1 MFNRYMWDLYIQSG
15 GDKVVEMFRRNLAE
29 QLTDEYAEEIARMRK
44 YYCINDNAGDVIR
57 VQIEELIKL
66 YKEYDDSLENEMK
79 DYEESVEED
88 IPDSYIPILEEF
100 YQSLA
105 LNNSTPQMVF
115 DDFSGGMIYY
125 STDLS
130 VLFPQHFVPYYFQF
144 NFNVLQKIAEE
155 FDIELPDIPVK
166 KDYKGRVYYYGEISK
181 SLLDFA
187 KKNDL
192 SYYELYAFLYDFA
205 PHYIGGTD
213 SYIVKDLPAPRS
225 AFFIGADQRD
235 KLLADNHSEITSWQ
249 CSPDTR
255 VGDMIVMYMR
265 TPISAIESIWRACSV
280 GFIDPFFYYYRCVYI
295 SQPVKIPSFSLED
308 MRKDS
313 FFKTLP
319 IVRKNMQGVNGVEL
333 LPSVY
338 NHLLD
343 KTKAQVL
350 RLEYEKTED
359 DDEYT
364 REKDVENKLIK
375 PLLAKLGYNE
385 DQYEQQLYI
394 EIGNRNKALIPDFVL
409 LPDKRRGHVSGFA
422 IIEAKR
428 SISSDKMLKEVFVQ
442 ARSYARV
449 LSTKYCA
456 VASKEKIWIAQRK
469 DDYDAIIFEATW
481 KELNKEDCL
490 YALDKLIG
498 N

>member
-1 MFNRYMWDLYIQSG
+1 
-15 GDKVVEMFRRNLAE
+15 
-29 QLTDEYAEEIARMRK
+29 
-44 YYCINDNAGDVIR
+44 
-57 VQIEELIKL
+57 
-66 YKEYDDSLENEMK
+66 
-79 DYEESVEED
+79 
-88 IPDSYIPILEEF
+88 
-100 YQSLA
+100 
-105 LNNSTPQMVF
+105 
-115 DDFSGGMIYY
+115 
-125 STDLS
+125 
-130 VLFPQHFVPYYFQF
+130 
-144 NFNVLQKIAEE
+144 
-155 FDIELPDIPVK
+155 
-166 KDYKGRVYYYGEISK
+166 
-181 SLLDFA
+181 
-187 KKNDL
+187 
-192 SYYELYAFLYDFA
+192 LYAFLYDFA

-213 SYIVKDLPAPRS
+213 SYIIKDLPAPRS
-225 AFFIGADQRD
+225 AFFIGASKDD
-235 KLLADNHSEITSWQ
+235 IFLADNHLEVTSWQ

-295 SQPVKIPSFSLED
+295 SQPVKIPSFSLEN

>member
-1 MFNRYMWDLYIQSG
+1 
-15 GDKVVEMFRRNLAE
+15 
-29 QLTDEYAEEIARMRK
+29 
-44 YYCINDNAGDVIR
+44 
-57 VQIEELIKL
+57 
-66 YKEYDDSLENEMK
+66 
-79 DYEESVEED
+79 
-88 IPDSYIPILEEF
+88 
-100 YQSLA
+100 
-105 LNNSTPQMVF
+105 
-115 DDFSGGMIYY
+115 
-125 STDLS
+125 
-130 VLFPQHFVPYYFQF
+130 
-144 NFNVLQKIAEE
+144 
-155 FDIELPDIPVK
+155 
-166 KDYKGRVYYYGEISK
+166 
-181 SLLDFA
+181 
-187 KKNDL
+187 
-192 SYYELYAFLYDFA
+192 
-205 PHYIGGTD
+205 
-213 SYIVKDLPAPRS
+213 
-225 AFFIGADQRD
+225 
-235 KLLADNHSEITSWQ
+235 
-249 CSPDTR
+249 
-255 VGDMIVMYMR
+255 
-265 TPISAIESIWRACSV
+265 
-280 GFIDPFFYYYRCVYI
+280 
-295 SQPVKIPSFSLED
+295 

-449 LSTKYCA
+449 LSTKYCV
-456 VASKEKIWIAQRK
+456 VASKEKIWIAQRG
-469 DDYDAIIFEATW
+469 DDYDAIVFEATW